1 MMKKL
6 KKEEPAVK
14 VKTAT
19 TTVTTEVK
27 ETETSSAAAANFSAS
42 KVGYTLYIPS
52 ESEVRFIR
60 LSWYDVILC

>member
-19 TTVTTEVK
+19 TTTEVK

-42 KVGYTLYIPS
+42 KVGCTLYVPS

-60 LSWYDVILC
+60 LSWYDVILS

>member
-1 MMKKL
+1 MKKL
-6 KKEEPAVK
+6 KKEEPVVK

-42 KVGYTLYIPS
+42 KVGYTLLYVQ
-52 ESEVRFIR
+52 EVVTRPKILNR
-60 LSWYDVILC
+60 TILSN